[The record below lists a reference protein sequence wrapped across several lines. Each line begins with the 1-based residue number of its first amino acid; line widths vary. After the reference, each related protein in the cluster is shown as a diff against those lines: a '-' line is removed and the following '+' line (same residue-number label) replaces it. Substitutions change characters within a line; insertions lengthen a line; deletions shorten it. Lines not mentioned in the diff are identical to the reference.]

1 MRPTESEKKN
11 EPVTGAKRAAAAAAY
26 LSNETKR
33 AELEE
38 RPSHSKTFIHSL
50 LKQTKPKSSNGK

>member
-11 EPVTGAKRAAAAAAY
+11 EPVTGAKRAAAAAY

-33 AELEE
+33 NELEK
-38 RPSHSKTFIHSL
+38 RPNHSKTFIHSL